1 MIDDATIET
10 GEATAPPLVLDKS
23 LRLACYSIRA
33 VALIWWLWSSA
44 LAFWIWSDR
53 ETTVGRW
60 VKLYDLD
67 PASVSA
73 AGYYGSTLVVVA
85 IAAVAAVMV
94 YFVWRLTRSYLDGRV
109 FTVEAAGQLRK
120 VALAGF
126 AAVAAGVIGRPIQ
139 VAMIS
144 TSMFGKLPFYA
155 WFGPPDLLYLVICG
169 FLLALSVIF
178 EAAAEIA
185 EDNAKIV

>member
-1 MIDDATIET
+1 MIEDATIEEC
-10 GEATAPPLVLDKS
+10 EAKAPPLALDGS

-44 LAFWIWSDR
+44 LALWIWSDR
-53 ETTVGRW
+53 ETTIGRW

-67 PASVSA
+67 PASVGA
-73 AGYYGSTLVVVA
+73 VGYSWASLVIVA
-85 IAAVAAVMV
+85 IASVAAVMV
-94 YFVWRLTRSYLDGRV
+94 YFLWRLTRSYLDGRV
-109 FTVEAAGQLRK
+109 FSVEAAGHLRR

-126 AAVAAGVIGRPIQ
+126 ATVAAGVAGRPIQ

-144 TSMFGKLPFYA
+144 SSLFAKLPFYA

-169 FLLALSVIF
+169 FLLALGVIF

-185 EDNAKIV
+185 EDHAKIV